1 MAIGRIKLDL
11 NGVASSPRAQPLHAC
26 ASLTPKQIP
35 TYLAA
40 MFATHSFAALSC
52 QRAKLSNRQRIPNT
66 RATPQV
72 FRRRNEATVASLT
85 LPKRIPS
92 AAMAGAAALVACAL
106 FAGNVNP
113 LWLVLFLIAA
123 MVATTAY
130 LVDPGRLF
138 SAYMAYLLIEGA
150 LKIFSNYNPVVH
162 VGSDLLLM
170 LLFIR
175 LLGRRSQM
183 MQVHPAPDFSQ
194 VRLVVPYLMLFWI
207 WVGVQ
212 FLNPWG
218 LGLLPSLAALKIYVM
233 PMLVFFAVAFLLSDR
248 ELENIPFFILC
259 LGLAEAI
266 VATIDGALGDGYLPT
281 LHPRYIATMSDRF
294 VGMLYRPFGT
304 TSLPGAPSVWMTHCL
319 IAALLTLHGLNNN
332 MRLSNL
338 AKLWRKTIAT
348 LFFPFAIATLILCQG
363 RTMLLRFGLL
373 TALGVIL
380 SGNKKAIAALAII
393 GTPAVLSFP
402 LLDGLARDGTLAPA
416 DALRVLQ
423 ITSRFTSLGS
433 GDTWTTAR
441 EGALG
446 AMLRLSE
453 ATNLGIGLS
462 RVGAASSL
470 WGAKIADDP
479 VFGDDWSFAD
489 NLYRCLFTEVGIA
502 GLSAYL
508 LLLVAIVVLCL
519 RRGTFAGRLIAVNC
533 LVFCLAGFGSEGV
546 LYQPDAAFFWLYA
559 AWALRLPRTGEVAS

>member
-393 GTPAVLSFP
+393 GTPAM
-402 LLDGLARDGTLAPA
+402 AKA
-416 DALRVLQ
+416 
-423 ITSRFTSLGS
+423 
-433 GDTWTTAR
+433 
-441 EGALG
+441 
-446 AMLRLSE
+446 AME
-453 ATNLGIGLS
+453 IG
-462 RVGAASSL
+462 RAHV
-470 WGAKIADDP
+470 
-479 VFGDDWSFAD
+479 
-489 NLYRCLFTEVGIA
+489 
-502 GLSAYL
+502 
-508 LLLVAIVVLCL
+508 
-519 RRGTFAGRLIAVNC
+519 
-533 LVFCLAGFGSEGV
+533 
-546 LYQPDAAFFWLYA
+546 
-559 AWALRLPRTGEVAS
+559 